1 MLQDQRLEAL
11 KWPLSEQLIVRCA
24 QLLLALPAVDPSP
37 VDGLMDFCAAT
48 QLPPGEGEIN
58 DVPAEVSAQN
68 ALLRGSLW
76 AEIDVFFL
84 ACVMPLMLMGES
96 RKDGTARQDLN
107 IRCHWHVPTWCST
120 SNKTTKTLTITT
132 ANLPSGNEVS
142 RYHVIRMCVH
152 DLQCIFKI
160 LYANLQQPTRSYGTH
175 LDMLNCSTVGEF
187 NAQTTMESNTYADT
201 GSQKTNVQVLYI

>member
-1 MLQDQRLEAL
+1 M

-84 ACVMPLMLMGES
+84 ACVMPLMLMGEPQRWNCKTRFEYQMS
-96 RKDGTARQDLN
+96 LA
-107 IRCHWHVPTWCST
+107 CS
-120 SNKTTKTLTITT
+120 
-132 ANLPSGNEVS
+132 NLV
-142 RYHVIRMCVH
+142 
-152 DLQCIFKI
+152 F
-160 LYANLQQPTRSYGTH
+160 
-175 LDMLNCSTVGEF
+175 
-187 NAQTTMESNTYADT
+187 
-201 GSQKTNVQVLYI
+201 NVQQNNKNTDDHYGKPTKRQ

>member
-1 MLQDQRLEAL
+1 MILPRWMAWWTFVLPRNYHQVKVKSMMCQRKYLHRTPCYVVVFGRKL
-11 KWPLSEQLIVRCA
+11 MFSFW
-24 QLLLALPAVDPSP
+24 LAL
-37 VDGLMDFCAAT
+37 CHWCWW
-48 QLPPGEGEIN
+48 EN
-58 DVPAEVSAQN
+58 
-68 ALLRGSLW
+68 
-76 AEIDVFFL
+76 
-84 ACVMPLMLMGES
+84 

-201 GSQKTNVQVLYI
+201 GTQKTNVQVLYI

>member
-1 MLQDQRLEAL
+1 
-11 KWPLSEQLIVRCA
+11 
-24 QLLLALPAVDPSP
+24 
-37 VDGLMDFCAAT
+37 MDFCAAT
-48 QLPPGEGEIN
+48 QLPPGEDEIN

-76 AEIDVFFL
+76 AEIDVFFFGL
-84 ACVMPLMLMGES
+84 RYATDFDGRS

-107 IRCHWHVPTWCST
+107 IRCHWYVPTWCST

-152 DLQCIFKI
+152 DLQCIFKTCKFTRTNNE
-160 LYANLQQPTRSYGTH
+160 LWHTFGHVELQYCR
-175 LDMLNCSTVGEF
+175 
-187 NAQTTMESNTYADT
+187 
-201 GSQKTNVQVLYI
+201 

>member
-1 MLQDQRLEAL
+1 MFDSFQHSTIIVFFLVSLLQDQRLETL

-76 AEIDVFFL
+76 AEIAGFCFRLCYATYFDSR
-84 ACVMPLMLMGES
+84 S
-96 RKDGTARQDLN
+96 RKDGTARQVFN
-107 IRCHWHVPTWCST
+107 IRCHWYVPTWFST
-120 SNKTTKTLTITT
+120 SNKSKKNTD
-132 ANLPSGNEVS
+132 
-142 RYHVIRMCVH
+142 YHYS
-152 DLQCIFKI
+152 K
-160 LYANLQQPTRSYGTH
+160 
-175 LDMLNCSTVGEF
+175 STERQGGV
-187 NAQTTMESNTYADT
+187 
-201 GSQKTNVQVLYI
+201 